1 MSTRASRA
9 RALLAGVALLAGSAC
24 SAPAPPEFT
33 TTATVKDIMD
43 SIVDP
48 NADFLW
54 DSVEITVSATGTEE
68 KAPKTD
74 DEWKE
79 VRRHAIALVEAS
91 NLLLIPGRHV
101 ARPGEKAE
109 NPKIELPPDEI
120 EAMVN
125 QDRASWTKLAHGLH
139 DASLDSLKAIDARAS
154 KALLYGGEAIDKACE
169 NCHLKYWYPNQPKA
183 QPR

>member
-1 MSTRASRA
+1 
-9 RALLAGVALLAGSAC
+9 
-24 SAPAPPEFT
+24 
-33 TTATVKDIMD
+33 MD
-43 SIVDP
+43 AIVDP

-68 KAPKTD
+68 KVPKTD
-74 DEWKE
+74 DEWME

-109 NPKIELPPDEI
+109 NPQIELPPEQI

-125 QDRASWTKLAHGLH
+125 QDRASWTKLARGLH
-139 DASLDSLKAIDARAS
+139 DASLDSLKAIDARDS
-154 KALLYGGEAIDKACE
+154 KALLYGGDAIDKACE
-169 NCHLKYWYPNQPKA
+169 NCHLKYWYPNQPTA
-183 QPR
+183 QPQ